1 MAMSLKTA
9 AIRVSVAGMVF
20 ITVLPLAAQS
30 GGGDQQQTPSEGVVR
45 SLYSGGAL
53 EGVRKVAENSPTT
66 TTSHAYV
73 NVPGAAA
80 SWFVPAN
87 DSDLLNVS
95 FTAECRLINN
105 PLPPGGAAN
114 WVELRVVLSRV
125 PAAAGFPVVMQPYDV
140 ASPMAFCSANE
151 YAMHGANFAARV
163 SGGTT
168 GANFTAQVQ
177 YRVAG
182 AAGLTA
188 WLDDYMLELLAF
200 N

>member
-1 MAMSLKTA
+1 MKTLKLLAAAMPAAFIFAAMSVPA
-9 AIRVSVAGMVF
+9 VAQQPE
-20 ITVLPLAAQS
+20 TSNQSAELAR
-30 GGGDQQQTPSEGVVR
+30 TF
-45 SLYSGGAL
+45 YSGGAL

-66 TTSHAYV
+66 TTSHTYI

-87 DSDLLNVS
+87 DTDLLNVS
-95 FTAECRLINN
+95 FSAECRLINN
-105 PLPPGGAAN
+105 PNPPAGTPN
-114 WVELRVVLSRV
+114 WVEVRVLLTRV
-125 PAAAGFPVVMQPYDV
+125 PAAAGYPTFMQPYDV

-151 YAMHGANFAARV
+151 YAMHAANFAARV

-168 GANFTAQVQ
+168 GATYTAQVQ
-177 YRVAG
+177 YKVTG